1 MVSVLE
7 RAQAREIRESTPYA
21 SPCVVR
27 VSDASCSSPG
37 AAAPSSRA
45 CATCPW
51 AGHSPT
57 HLREHFHAS
66 LQWLLAAADRE
77 SRASGVFRPGV
88 WLCVCARLVSID
100 YRVTEADDHTRLVIE
115 RSPHHRVVSGQL
127 HNAQTQA
134 NRPLP
139 HVHTTRCVLELDAPD
154 GSAGHRE

>member
-88 WLCVCARLVSID
+88 WVVRVCTTREHRLS
-100 YRVTEADDHTRLVIE
+100 RHGGNDHTRLVIE

-139 HVHTTRCVLELDAPD
+139 HVHITRCVLELDAQD